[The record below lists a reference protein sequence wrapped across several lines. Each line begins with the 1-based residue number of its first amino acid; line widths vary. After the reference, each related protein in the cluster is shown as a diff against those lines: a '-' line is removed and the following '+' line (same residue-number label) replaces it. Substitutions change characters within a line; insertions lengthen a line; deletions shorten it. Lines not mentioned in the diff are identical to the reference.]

1 MPLRKNL
8 QTEPVSALPCR
19 EAILISADT
28 SVRQAAEIMQAKK
41 LGCAIVID
49 AEGKP
54 LGIFT
59 ERTLIDLLLQQP
71 DNLGKMLARDH
82 MEKEWF
88 CVRSSDPIAMV
99 LDLIQNRGAR
109 FICELDENGRAK
121 GLTGQKGLSEYIADH
136 FPGQVMAQRIG
147 GQPGM
152 ENREG
157 A

>member
-1 MPLRKNL
+1 MLRQNL
-8 QTEPVSALPCR
+8 QSECVSDLPCR
-19 EAILISADT
+19 EAILISPET

-41 LGCAIVID
+41 LGCATVID

-54 LGIFT
+54 IGIFT
-59 ERTLIDLLLQQP
+59 ERTLIDLLLHQP
-71 DNLGKMLARDH
+71 DNLGRILVRDH
-82 MEKEWF
+82 LEKEWF
-88 CVRSSDPIAMV
+88 CVRSTDPISAV

-121 GLTGQKGLSEYIADH
+121 GLTGQKGLSEYIADY
-136 FPGQVMAQRIG
+136 FPGQVMVQRIG

-152 ENREG
+152 ESREG